1 MNEIDEFTIRLLTNA
16 GLMNINQDELGH
28 VAEVI
33 RNKDNEIVM
42 LKKLADGSR
51 VLAIFNTDVNAEKQI
66 AVTSQEVGVTAD
78 SNVYDVW
85 RQKPTGKYGEALNV
99 KLSANGVALFKLN

>member
-33 RNKDNEIVM
+33 RDKNNEIVM
-42 LKKLADGSR
+42 LKKMADGSK
-51 VLAIFNTDVNAEKQI
+51 VLAIFNTDSQAEKQI
-66 AVTSQEVGVTAD
+66 EISSQEVGIDPKST
-78 SNVYDVW
+78 VYDVW
-85 RQKPTGKYGEALNV
+85 RQKYSNSFGESMKV
-99 KLSANGVALFKLN
+99 KLSANGVALFQLK